1 MTNRF
6 PLIIDTQDGNKI
18 KELPDGDNLNLL
30 GSSIL
35 NVEDIQSTGTID
47 AAAIRIAGEAL
58 QSQSILDLNDTPNS
72 FEGFANTVL
81 KVKSDETG
89 IDFFSFEDFGD
100 LTLGNVTLQGNLL
113 PEFDNSGSIGSENFR
128 ISEIW
133 ATELR
138 GNLKSLSGEIVF
150 DATTGKINYAAII
163 NAPTNLSQFSNDENF
178 IKNSDLATLTQNL
191 IDSDEVVITSV
202 KGSVFADDSTLLVD
216 AVSQNIVARTTF
228 TDILQLNFSSVE
240 PEESEGVVAL
250 ADGDGWDPLENGE
263 QSLVI
268 YLKGAWRNIASAE
281 S

>member
-1 MTNRF
+1 MANRF

-18 KELPDGDNLNLL
+18 KELPDGDNLNLQ

-35 NVEDIQSTGTID
+35 NVENIQSTGTID
-47 AAAIRIAGEAL
+47 AAEIRIAGEAL
-58 QSQSILDLNDTPNS
+58 QSQSILDLNDTPS
-72 FEGFANTVL
+72 TYQGFANTVL
-81 KVKSDETG
+81 KVKNDETG

-100 LTLGNVTLQGNLL
+100 LTLGNVTLKGNLL
-113 PEFDNSGSIGSENFR
+113 PEFDNSGSIGSSTAR

-163 NAPTNLSQFSNDENF
+163 NAPTNLSQFTNDENF
-178 IKNSDLATLTQNL
+178 IKNNNLATLTQNL
-191 IDSDEVVITSV
+191 IDTNEVVISSV

-216 AVSQNIVARTTF
+216 AINQNIFAKTTV
-228 TDILQLNFSSVE
+228 TEILQMEFSSVE
-240 PEESEGVVAL
+240 PEQSEGVIAL
-250 ADGDGWDPLENGE
+250 ADGTGWDPLENGE

>member
-1 MTNRF
+1 MANRF

-18 KELPDGDNLNLL
+18 KELPDGDNLNLQ

-35 NVEDIQSTGTID
+35 NVENIQSTGTID
-47 AAAIRIAGEAL
+47 AAEIRIAGEAL
-58 QSQSILDLNDTPNS
+58 QSQSILDLNDTPS
-72 FEGFANTVL
+72 TYQGFANTVL
-81 KVKSDETG
+81 KVKNDETG

-100 LTLGNVTLQGNLL
+100 LTLGNVTLKGNLL
-113 PEFDNSGSIGSENFR
+113 PEFDNSGSIGSSTAK

-163 NAPTNLSQFSNDENF
+163 NAPTNLSQFTNDENF
-178 IKNSDLATLTQNL
+178 IKNNNLATLTQNL
-191 IDSDEVVITSV
+191 IDTNEVVISSV

-216 AVSQNIVARTTF
+216 AINQNIFAKTTV
-228 TDILQLNFSSVE
+228 TEILQMEFSSVE
-240 PEESEGVVAL
+240 PEQSEGVIAL
-250 ADGDGWDPLENGE
+250 ADGTGWDPLLNGS

-268 YLKGAWRNIASAE
+268 YLNGAWRSIATGA
-281 S
+281 